1 MITLVGC
8 EATRVEYHKRPA
20 FYQQASDQELPD
32 EVILP
37 DGTKIVYQPVN
48 ERRAQLDPEKQS
60 NVFRPRDQLEDGT
73 IVLRAIMP
81 EHVLYNTLACIK
93 NEEYALLWD
102 QMVSQRTK
110 TECLLR
116 EQSFEDFAT
125 WCAKHRVELAQMLNR
140 MRHGMLHND
149 VILESVE
156 PGVFQYRFQPRVGE
170 LFKFKRVLVSSEPPN
185 GFKLLVIK

>member
-1 MITLVGC
+1 M
-8 EATRVEYHKRPA
+8 
-20 FYQQASDQELPD
+20 
-32 EVILP
+32 
-37 DGTKIVYQPVN
+37 
-48 ERRAQLDPEKQS
+48 
-60 NVFRPRDQLEDGT
+60 
-73 IVLRAIMP
+73 LRAIMP

-116 EQSFEDFAT
+116 EQSCEDFAT